1 MFIELSYLCSGLSC
15 LPGPGGLFDQDS
27 YLMWGI
33 ATVLAVRDKIEA
45 KKAKP
50 VQPSKLGR

>member
-45 KKAKP
+45 KKA
-50 VQPSKLGR
+50 QPSNKLGR